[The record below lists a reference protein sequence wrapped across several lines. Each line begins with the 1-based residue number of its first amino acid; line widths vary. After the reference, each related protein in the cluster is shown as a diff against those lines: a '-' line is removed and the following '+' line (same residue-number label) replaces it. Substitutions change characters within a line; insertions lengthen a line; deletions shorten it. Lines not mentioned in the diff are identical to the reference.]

1 MPHSFWGISYLIYYG
16 RFIQLY
22 PPCLFCGTYRT
33 IDLGGDNPIRIQS
46 MTTTNTNDTEA
57 CVRQAE
63 EIIKRLV
70 ASWCASPL
78 RVPARQRT

>member
-1 MPHSFWGISYLIYYG
+1 MPHSFGAYLI
-16 RFIQLY
+16 LY
-22 PPCLFCGTYRT
+22 IMVDLFNYTRRASSVAHIGA

-63 EIIKRLV
+63 RLSRLV